1 MPIGFAIFI
10 TAVLVSVI
18 VLLIYHYVILG
29 GNTGGGGSGG
39 SLGGYNYDAN
49 IQYLNTLSA
58 SLAVPLTSSLN
69 TQENYNN
76 GSNFPDLPSGAARF
90 RDDLSKP

>member
-10 TAVLVSVI
+10 TAVIVSVI
-18 VLLIYHYVILG
+18 VVLIYHFLIIG
-29 GNTGGGGSGG
+29 TDNSSGGGGG
-39 SLGGYNYDAN
+39 GGYNYDAN

-58 SLAVPLTSSLN
+58 SLAVSYVDPLN
-69 TQENYNN
+69 TQENYNSGN
-76 GSNFPDLPSGAARF
+76 NFPDLPSGAARF